1 MFRNYFKTTVRN
13 LLRQKTYA
21 LINILGLSFGIA
33 CFLLIFLYVQHER
46 SVNTS
51 YPDADRIYRV
61 IQLNPRSSYKG
72 SQYIAMTPPP
82 LASRLT
88 EDIPEVES
96 ATAFED
102 HRALISTQANHYWEE
117 GLWADRYFFEVF
129 SVALVE
135 GDAQSALALPNSI
148 VLTQSLKEKLFGN
161 ENAMGEQLVHE
172 DTTPVTVTGIIP
184 DPPLNATLTYQ
195 FLISFETSDEFVRY
209 RDENTWNSN
218 FLYTFFKARE
228 QASEQA
234 VANQVAAFV
243 DRHMYAGD
251 TSMPDDMKETLEI
264 QKLSDVHLH
273 SNFNHDIGAMTG
285 RKVGGSNANV
295 NFLALIG
302 VIILA
307 LACINYVNLAIARSI
322 RRAREVGLRK
332 AIGAGRGQIVGQFL
346 GESIL
351 LSLLSTLCALG
362 LVYLLLPSFAD
373 LVVRPLQLSLTSW
386 FIPGLLLLAVLV
398 GLISGSYPALFM
410 ASLDPS
416 TVFREKQGGKRR
428 LGIQNSLI
436 IVQYMASMALIVSG
450 LIVYQQ
456 LQFVQSQDPG
466 YQKEHIL
473 NIRIQMND
481 DALREE
487 LPRLMASWKQQAGII
502 SVAAS
507 SYLPTSID
515 GQQEIMNWEGSS
527 EDERLPIFINNVSP
541 DYLEVFDI
549 ELVAGR
555 MFEDQNPADFER
567 ARLIN
572 ESAAKALGW
581 TPEEAIGQR
590 FMHRRVA
597 DREIIGV
604 MKDFHLH
611 SMHLSIQPVM
621 LTYTD
626 RFMQYVSVRLEP
638 GMIEESLQFL
648 RSSVESV
655 TPYPFSYSFLDD
667 QFDAL
672 YEEEQRLGNLLAF
685 FTIIALFIASLGLF
699 GLAAY
704 AAEQRTKEIGIR
716 KVLGASI
723 SSIVL
728 LLNKEYSKLVVLA
741 VIMATPVSYIIM
753 QKWLQGFA
761 YRVDLQP
768 GVFLLTGV
776 ITLLIALSTVS
787 FQAVR
792 AAGINP
798 VQSLAGE

>member
-13 LLRQKTYA
+13 LLRQKTYS
-21 LINILGLSFGIA
+21 LINLLGLSFGIA
-33 CFLLIFLYVQHER
+33 CFLLISLYVYHEKT
-46 SVNTS
+46 VNDS
-51 YPDADRIYRV
+51 YPDGERIYRV

-72 SQYIAMTPPP
+72 SPYIAMTQPP

-88 EDIPEVES
+88 EDIPDVES

-102 HRALISTQANHYWEE
+102 HRALISTQTNHYWEE

-129 SVALVE
+129 SISLID
-135 GDAQSALALPNSI
+135 GDAQNALALPNAI
-148 VLTQSLKEKLFGN
+148 VITQSLKKKLFGD
-161 ENAMGEQLVHE
+161 EDAIGKQLVHE
-172 DTTPVTVTGIIP
+172 DTTPVTVTGVVA
-184 DPPLNATLTYQ
+184 DPPANSTLQYQ
-195 FLISFETSDEFVRY
+195 FLISFETREEFVRY

-218 FLYTFFKARE
+218 FLYTFFKVRE
-228 QASEQA
+228 HASEEA
-234 VANQVAAFV
+234 IASQVASFV
-243 DRHMYAGD
+243 DRYLYPGD
-251 TSMPDDMKETLEI
+251 LNTPDDLKETFEV
-264 QKLSDVHLH
+264 QRLSDVHLH
-273 SNFNHDIGAMTG
+273 SSFNHDIGAMTG
-285 RKVGGSNANV
+285 REVGGSNANV

-332 AIGAGRGQIVGQFL
+332 AIGAGRRQVVGQFL
-346 GESIL
+346 GESIF
-351 LSLLSTLCALG
+351 LSLLSTFCALV
-362 LVYLLLPSFAD
+362 LVYFLLPLFAD
-373 LVVRPLQLSLTSW
+373 LVVRPLTLSISSW
-386 FIPGLLLLAVLV
+386 FIPGLLLLSVLV
-398 GLISGSYPALFM
+398 GVISGIYPAFFM

-481 DALREE
+481 DALLQE
-487 LPRLMASWKQQAGII
+487 LPRLVTSWKQQTGII
-502 SVAAS
+502 AVAAS

-515 GQQEIMNWEGSS
+515 GQQEIMSWEGSS
-527 EDERLPIFINNVSP
+527 EEDRLPIYINNVSA

-555 MFEDQNPADFER
+555 MFENQNPADFER

-590 FMHRRVA
+590 FVHRRVA

-611 SMHLSIQPVM
+611 SMHLTIQPVM

-626 RFMQYVSVRLEP
+626 RFMQYVSVRLQP
-638 GMIEESLQFL
+638 GMVEESLAFL
-648 RSSVESV
+648 KTSVESV

-672 YEEEQRLGNLLAF
+672 YEEEERLGNLLAF

-776 ITLLIALSTVS
+776 ITLLVALSTVS
-787 FQAVR
+787 FQAIR
-792 AAGINP
+792 AAGVNP
-798 VQSLAGE
+798 VQSLAGD